1 VGRGHLHAP
10 EADPHPVHPHSRGER
25 MSGKAFG
32 QNDIGSSPLAWGEGL
47 ALGGGGGVPRFIPTR
62 VGRGTCP
69 APVSGRSAV
78 HPHSRGERDPADT
91 EGGRADGSSP
101 LAWGEA
107 RRRGGDGPAFRF
119 IPTRVGRGSQRD
131 SERAP

>member
-1 VGRGHLHAP
+1 RVGRGHLHAP

-62 VGRGTCP
+62 VGRGARLIGVAALP
-69 APVSGRSAV
+69 AVP
-78 HPHSRGERDPADT
+78 PHSRGERSTSSALSPCT
-91 EGGRADGSSP
+91 PGSSP
-101 LAWGEA
+101 LAWGEVA
-107 RRRGGDGPAFRF
+107 SIVPIAPA
-119 IPTRVGRGSQRD
+119 
-131 SERAP
+131 